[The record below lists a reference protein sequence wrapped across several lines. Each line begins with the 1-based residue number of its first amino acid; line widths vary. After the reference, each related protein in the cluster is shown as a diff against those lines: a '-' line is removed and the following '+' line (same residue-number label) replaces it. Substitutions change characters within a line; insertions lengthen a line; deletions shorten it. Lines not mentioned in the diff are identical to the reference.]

1 MPFYEYECSNCG
13 HQLEE
18 LQSMSEKPLLK
29 CPACGKNAL
38 KRLVGTGAGLIFK
51 GSGFYLTD
59 YKNKSASPHSK
70 GAKEKTEKHKNKE
83 SKDSKHHEAK
93 HSESTKS
100 ESKKKESK

>member
-18 LQSMSEKPLLK
+18 LQSMNEKPLLK
-29 CPACGKNAL
+29 CPACGKNTL
-38 KRLVGTGAGLIFK
+38 KRLIGTGAGLIFK

-59 YKNKSASPHSK
+59 YKNKGASPQNK
-70 GAKEKTEKHKNKE
+70 DAKEKTEKHKGKD

-93 HSESTKS
+93 HSESTKTA
-100 ESKKKESK
+100 SKKKESK